1 MDTGRRYFNDLMFFG
16 EKEIEVEMTENI
28 QNIIDQIN
36 LLSPEEKATVKKLI
50 RDLKIF

>member
-1 MDTGRRYFNDLMFFG
+1 MDTNRRYFNDLRFFNQ
-16 EKEIEVEMTENI
+16 EKEVEMTENI

-50 RDLKIF
+50 RELKIF

>member
-1 MDTGRRYFNDLMFFG
+1 MDTGRHFHDLGFFNQ
-16 EKEIEVEMTENI
+16 EKEIEMNENI

-50 RDLKIF
+50 RELKIF